1 MLRRGFLKGA
11 CRICLLGSAGA
22 ALTDLIAC
30 SPAAGN
36 TLHKPEV
43 INNTI
48 EVPANIFNSKIL
60 QVVVSPKNYPYE
72 IAVQKTPDGNYTALL
87 LQCTHYE
94 NQLMPAG
101 KGFACNVHGSRF
113 NGEGRVLKGPAT
125 APLKQ
130 LTITKTGNNL
140 IIQLLKLRS

>member
-1 MLRRGFLKGA
+1 MQRRDFLKGA
-11 CRICLLGSAGA
+11 CRICMLGTAGA
-22 ALTDLIAC
+22 ALTDLAAC
-30 SPAAGN
+30 SPATGN
-36 TLHKPEV
+36 ILHKPDV

-48 EVPANIFNSKIL
+48 EVSTGIFDNKPL
-60 QVVVSPKNYPYE
+60 QVISPKNYPYE
-72 IAVQKTPDGNYTALL
+72 IAVQKTLDGNYMALL

-101 KGFACNVHGSRF
+101 KGFTCNVHGSRF
-113 NGEGRVLKGPAT
+113 NSEGKVLKGPAA

-130 LTITKTGNNL
+130 LPITKTDNNL